1 MLVQTQYFHYDGEI
15 KLQSGATL
23 GPLTIAYETYGQLN
37 ADRSNAILIC
47 HAWSGDAHVAGRHS
61 PNDPKPGWWDDAVGP
76 GKAFDTARYFIVC
89 SNVIGGCG
97 GSTGPS
103 SINPKTGRPYGMS
116 FPIVTIADMVE
127 AQRLLTDHKRIKK
140 KKIKKRKKKKN
151 KK

>member
-1 MLVQTQYFHYDGEI
+1 MGLAAATSHQTIAPMLVQTQYFHYDGEI

-76 GKAFDTARYFIVC
+76 GKAFDTDRYFIVC
-89 SNVIGGCG
+89 SNVIVQQVLDVLVDAGLAVA
-97 GSTGPS
+97 
-103 SINPKTGRPYGMS
+103 GRP
-116 FPIVTIADMVE
+116 
-127 AQRLLTDHKRIKK
+127 AQQISAEDDVHCVRTS
-140 KKIKKRKKKKN
+140 
-151 KK
+151 